1 MARLSA
7 RVGICAALLLSGSLL
22 AGCGTGG
29 GVAEA
34 RHACQYV
41 TKALKQAQAAQ
52 DLSGSSQ
59 VALENQAVA
68 TLLRATPYA
77 ARATTAD
84 GQWNGLQ
91 TTIGEAQRV
100 PISDLAP
107 SLRRICQVANS
118 ASPYL

>member
-1 MARLSA
+1 VAGLSR
-7 RVGICAALLLSGSLL
+7 RVGICATLFLAGTLL
-22 AGCGTGG
+22 AGCGTSA

-34 RHACQYV
+34 RHACSYV
-41 TKALKQAQAAQ
+41 AQALKLEQRAKS
-52 DLSGSSQ
+52 LSGS
-59 VALENQAVA
+59 AQAQMQSDAMA
-68 TLLRATPYA
+68 TLIRGNSYA
-77 ARATTAD
+77 ARATSAD
-84 GQWNGLQ
+84 GQWNALQ